1 MTNQKYYPEVLASDI
16 HVTSMEFLRS
26 FLRRHFAGNGVVKFR
41 LLSQAKRQLCLE
53 FCGELVQGLEAVN
66 FSRNWL

>member
-1 MTNQKYYPEVLASDI
+1 MTCHYPDLGSAFQLAEANYPRGTTNQKYYPEVLASDI

-41 LLSQAKRQLCLE
+41 LLSQAI
-53 FCGELVQGLEAVN
+53 
-66 FSRNWL
+66 